1 MSLVLNVEILGE
13 FKKLTAATQ
22 GAQKQ
27 LTGLQATT
35 QKISSKIGSAFATIG
50 AGLSF
55 AFIARE
61 LKEASKAAV

>member
-27 LTGLQATT
+27 LTGLQGATA
-35 QKISSKIGSAFATIG
+35 KISSSIGRAFAGIG

-55 AFIARE
+55 VFITRE
-61 LKEASKAAV
+61 